1 MKVFKLFMIVLVL
14 TAFVISPLMAGESKS
29 GCKRASRSKS
39 CMIPGLDSEHAT
51 ALHKLKLENER
62 DLVDLRAKIKKIH
75 IEMKAEMMDENP
87 KADNLEKLAGKMALA
102 KGELH
107 KRKIRFLFEAK
118 KVLPEK
124 EWKLFLKKHMRHGM
138 GNHQMCGKRGGAAGK
153 GCCGSSMDKKRGKCR
168 KAGVKRCGTEE
179 AGKCLR

>member
-1 MKVFKLFMIVLVL
+1 MKAFKLFMIVFVL
-14 TAFVISPLMAGESKS
+14 TAFVISPVMAGESKS

-39 CMIPGLDSEHAT
+39 CMMPGLDSEHAT

-62 DLVDLRAKIKKIH
+62 ELVDLRAKIKKIE
-75 IEMKAEMMDENP
+75 IDMKAEIMGENP
-87 KADNLEKLAGKMALA
+87 DAEDLEKLAGKMASA

-124 EWKLFLKKHMRHGM
+124 EWKLFLRKHIKHGM
-138 GNHQMCGKRGGAAGK
+138 GYHKMCGKRGEAAGK
-153 GCCGSSMDKKRGKCR
+153 GCCGHSMDKKRGKCQET
-168 KAGVKRCGTEE
+168 GGKRSMSGA